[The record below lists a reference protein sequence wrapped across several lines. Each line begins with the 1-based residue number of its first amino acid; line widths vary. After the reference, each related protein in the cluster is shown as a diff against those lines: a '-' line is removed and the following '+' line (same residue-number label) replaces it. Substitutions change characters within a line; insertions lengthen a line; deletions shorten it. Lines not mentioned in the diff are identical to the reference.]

1 MFRLFRC
8 HITCLQTSIM
18 PRSHPF
24 LDQFYATRTASSPT
38 DFDIFLLNKI
48 LELPLSPL
56 VNDGEQA
63 DMEHEQ
69 ATLPI
74 GPVVAVQIRPP
85 SAVIPFHQ
93 LEVLVGDKR
102 FPIALLKCPV
112 KVMGFFIDVY
122 HMQPWAAIELND
134 ARRRK
139 KNRFHQRVTRARH
152 GKGSSVIAEE
162 SDDEGACDTFDM
174 PDAFNKLEISMGA
187 RAFIEAGTDKGTSSE
202 NSKHF
207 Q

>member
-1 MFRLFRC
+1 MA
-8 HITCLQTSIM
+8 
-18 PRSHPF
+18 RSPPF
-24 LDQFYATRTASSPT
+24 LNVFYATRAVSSPT
-38 DFDIFLLNKI
+38 DLDIFLLNKI
-48 LELPLSPL
+48 LERPFSPIAE
-56 VNDGEQA
+56 DGEQA
-63 DMEHEQ
+63 DMGLVD
-69 ATLPI
+69 AGLAALLPI
-74 GPVVAVQIRPP
+74 GLVVAAHISLP
-85 SAVIPFHQ
+85 SCVLPLHQ
-93 LEVLVGDKR
+93 LGILVGDKR

-139 KNRFHQRVTRARH
+139 KNRFHQRVTRLRQ

-187 RAFIEAGTDKGTSSE
+187 RAFVQADASPGTILSVD
-202 NSKHF
+202 SKCLC
-207 Q
+207 

>member
-1 MFRLFRC
+1 
-8 HITCLQTSIM
+8 M
-18 PRSHPF
+18 PRSPPF
-24 LDQFYATRTASSPT
+24 LDVFYATREVTSPT
-38 DFDIFLLNKI
+38 DLDIYVLNKI

-56 VNDGEQA
+56 VNVELPAEIELLGV
-63 DMEHEQ
+63 
-69 ATLPI
+69 TLPI
-74 GPVVAVQIRPP
+74 GPFTAVQILPP
-85 SAVIPFHQ
+85 SHVVPFHQ

-139 KNRFHQRVTRARH
+139 KNRFHQRVTRLRQ

-187 RAFIEAGTDKGTSSE
+187 RAFVPTPANPII
-202 NSKHF
+202 F
-207 Q
+207 